1 MNIRTIPS
9 LIAALALAGSL
20 GTTGCSKKKKASP
33 ETTEP
38 SAAASVVEARNIFKT
53 RCVGCHGAS
62 GDGKG
67 VNAASLSKPP
77 QDYTDPAWQA
87 KVTDE
92 ELKKAI
98 IFGGKAVGKSEL
110 MLPNPDLENPAKAA
124 VVDELVKMIRG
135 FAPAGA
141 APPADTPPPATKDPA
156 GEQPLAPETPEG
168 APPKPADGPGQGT

>member
-1 MNIRTIPS
+1 MNIRTASRIPILA
-9 LIAALALAGSL
+9 LIAGIGLTA
-20 GTTGCSKKKKASP
+20 CSKEKKAPP

-38 SAAASVVEARNIFKT
+38 TTASAVIEARNIFKT
-53 RCVGCHGAS
+53 RCVNCHGEK
-62 GDGKG
+62 GDGQG
-67 VNAASLSKPP
+67 PSAAALSPKP

-141 APPADTPPPATKDPA
+141 TPTAPATPADPAPAPPADPAAESDK
-156 GEQPLAPETPEG
+156 G
-168 APPKPADGPGQGT
+168 A